1 MAGGASRDRHVV
13 RRSRSRL
20 RGQAGARPALP
31 RRLPGRVRRQQRVSR
46 LDESTVSQR
55 TYGPRSAPRRS
66 PRRHGASAVGV
77 ARCVARTVS
86 GASPDQG
93 RARAASSGRTRCS
106 RRLRARAQLRAHARQ
121 SRAARRPAGP
131 RARHLRA
138 ARSRVHVEVGPRRGR
153 GTMTEPS
160 AIFRQEALEARA
172 AGQRVSGDPLQANSR
187 WLRWSYWAV
196 LGLVAAG
203 LTMAMLL
210 HTEATATGT
219 AVVNRDG
226 TFSALVPAAVM
237 PQLRD
242 ARSVRIESVAG
253 GDPVHSTATV
263 TRVAAADE
271 AAVS

>member
-1 MAGGASRDRHVV
+1 
-13 RRSRSRL
+13 
-20 RGQAGARPALP
+20 
-31 RRLPGRVRRQQRVSR
+31 
-46 LDESTVSQR
+46 
-55 TYGPRSAPRRS
+55 
-66 PRRHGASAVGV
+66 
-77 ARCVARTVS
+77 
-86 GASPDQG
+86 
-93 RARAASSGRTRCS
+93 
-106 RRLRARAQLRAHARQ
+106 
-121 SRAARRPAGP
+121 
-131 RARHLRA
+131 
-138 ARSRVHVEVGPRRGR
+138 
-153 GTMTEPS
+153 MTKPS

-271 AAVS
+271 AAVSRKGLTALHQAAIMLSGTLANADASASIHHARSKARVVVVLRSESLMATLGRRLDGMLG